1 MRFSPFFFVIRPR
14 GQATT
19 ISRST
24 ETNVATSPMSNKQHR
39 IHERLT
45 PHRRAHHTPTSP
57 TPKASYPEAASP
69 RVWDIY
75 DAKTVYFYLPY
86 TITHKHITARKQH
99 IHTFSR
105 YSQGRRRSPSYTPS
119 LSTIHLTEPL
129 LRSWIARSTL
139 PPPYHQLQV
148 KWLQNNHFADSASYL
163 FSSSPLP

>member
-1 MRFSPFFFVIRPR
+1 MIRPR

-24 ETNVATSPMSNKQHR
+24 ETNVATSPRSSKQHR

-45 PHRRAHHTPTSP
+45 SHRRAHHTPTFP
-57 TPKASYPEAASP
+57 TPKVSYPEAASP
-69 RVWDIY
+69 RIRGIY
-75 DAKTVYFYLPY
+75 DAKIVYFYLPY
-86 TITHKHITARKQH
+86 TIIHEHIPTKKNNTS
-99 IHTFSR
+99 IHFLVVVKD
-105 YSQGRRRSPSYTPS
+105 RRRSPSYTPS

-139 PPPYHQLQV
+139 PPPHHQLQV
-148 KWLQNNHFADSASYL
+148 KWLQNNQFADSASYL